1 MSALKEAAVTDIAS
15 KLGVTPAQVPQ
26 STLTTCGHS
35 GLILQSEHTM
45 WRREFVHHINPSLQ
59 LYLTLVAGGAA
70 LGHAEGLLCHSKV
83 GKPGEDGGQLG
94 CWRVQPERGR
104 DGGSELAGERFQ
116 VQRPRTLLSSRFCY
130 TVPNMGLNQS
140 EKMELICQSMQLLTC
155 SKSFSSKYKWW
166 YILPM
171 LSIPCK
177 TCNFFSPFMF
187 SCYFLSLHSPD
198 EPGALNT
205 TKKCHIGLDTLGI
218 GDTLHCQS
226 RMKLKVVKWC

>member
-94 CWRVQPERGR
+94 C
-104 DGGSELAGERFQ
+104 
-116 VQRPRTLLSSRFCY
+116 
-130 TVPNMGLNQS
+130 
-140 EKMELICQSMQLLTC
+140 
-155 SKSFSSKYKWW
+155 
-166 YILPM
+166 
-171 LSIPCK
+171 
-177 TCNFFSPFMF
+177 
-187 SCYFLSLHSPD
+187 
-198 EPGALNT
+198 
-205 TKKCHIGLDTLGI
+205 
-218 GDTLHCQS
+218 
-226 RMKLKVVKWC
+226 